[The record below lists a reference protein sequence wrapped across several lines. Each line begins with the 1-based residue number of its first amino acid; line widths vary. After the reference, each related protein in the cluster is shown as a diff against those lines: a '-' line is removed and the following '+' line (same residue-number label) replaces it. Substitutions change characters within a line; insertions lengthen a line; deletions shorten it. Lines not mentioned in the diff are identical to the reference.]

1 MLQVSG
7 ISFGLQALII
17 RKVDNTFRRINLY
30 LVNSAAL
37 IRWVAFSSLL
47 TTRPRLGSLG
57 WSPVQ
62 IIVICFLANHL
73 THLVPL
79 FNLRKIL
86 VLLCFVF
93 QVFHDCRLASD
104 ALFHQ
109 YHIHLMNVFDT
120 QVCGLF
126 ILAVLFV
133 KYLHLLIHDVLT
145 KNLS

>member
-1 MLQVSG
+1 MPCPDYCVLF
-7 ISFGLQALII
+7 FG
-17 RKVDNTFRRINLY
+17 
-30 LVNSAAL
+30 
-37 IRWVAFSSLL
+37 
-47 TTRPRLGSLG
+47 
-57 WSPVQ
+57 
-62 IIVICFLANHL
+62 NHL
-73 THLVPL
+73 THAVPL